1 MGLNMQKYLSP
12 IKRLGGFALLFLII
26 GLVFP
31 SISAGITDERTRDGV
46 LIRAV
51 PFVAFFIMVLLL
63 YILVITLVAR
73 RFNGKLPNRAHRPV
87 ELLAI
92 AGILF
97 GVIFLFQPFFFVSY
111 RYGFLLVLASTL
123 LFILWSHV
131 VPKSAKADALLP
143 PITSTQQIIAAVVA
157 LIVLFVLAS
166 SAITTNQPVEP
177 YGVRQR
183 LWNTYD
189 DARKAEIADTTLS
202 QFNNVDRWFLV
213 ILNVF
218 PALLM
223 FFAVRE
229 LVGVFLPAS
238 VPPPPR
244 VAQRTG

>member
-1 MGLNMQKYLSP
+1 MHKYLSP

-31 SISAGITDERTRDGV
+31 SLSAGIGDERVRDGV

-63 YILVITLVAR
+63 YILVIVLVAR
-73 RFNGKLPNRAHRPV
+73 RFNGKLPNRAHRPI
-87 ELLAI
+87 ELMAI
-92 AGILF
+92 AGILC
-97 GVIFLFQPFFFVSY
+97 GVVFLFQPFFFVSY
-111 RYGFLLVLASTL
+111 RYGFLLVLASVL

-131 VPKSAKADALLP
+131 VPKNAKADASLP
-143 PITSTQQIIAAVVA
+143 PFTSMQQIIAAVVA

-166 SAITTNQPVEP
+166 SAIAANQPVEP

-189 DARKAEIADTTLS
+189 DARKAEIADATLS
-202 QFNNVDRWFLV
+202 QFNNVDRWFLI
-213 ILNVF
+213 ILNLF
-218 PALLM
+218 PAGLM

-229 LVGVFLPAS
+229 LVGIFLPAP
-238 VPPPPR
+238 VPTPAR
-244 VAQRTG
+244 AVHGTG